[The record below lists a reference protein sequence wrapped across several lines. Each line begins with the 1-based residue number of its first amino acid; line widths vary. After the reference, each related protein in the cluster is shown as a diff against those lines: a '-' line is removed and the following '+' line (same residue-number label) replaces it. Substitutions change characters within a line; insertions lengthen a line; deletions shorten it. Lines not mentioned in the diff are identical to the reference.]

1 MSADG
6 EAASQVPAGEDEP
19 TKAAEIAH
27 GALRGVIGAMAMT
40 GMRAFT
46 VDFGLVEEPPPR
58 AIIRQRAEAM
68 LKRLPRDRRR
78 GAVELF
84 HWTYGAAGGA
94 AFAALP
100 ESIRLR
106 PWAGP
111 VYGLSV
117 WLSFELALAPG
128 MGLSQATSVRPIE
141 RVALAV
147 DHLLYGFVLS
157 ETRRRPQG

>member
-1 MSADG
+1 MSDLESTG
-6 EAASQVPAGEDEP
+6 ETSQ
-19 TKAAEIAH
+19 AAEIGH
-27 GALRGVIGAMAMT
+27 GALRGVIAAMAMT

-58 AIIRQRAEAM
+58 AIIRQRLGFLLERVP
-68 LKRLPRDRRR
+68 KRRRR
-78 GAVELF
+78 GAIELF
-84 HWTYGAAGGA
+84 HWAYGGAGGA

-100 ESIRLR
+100 EKIRLQ

-111 VYGLSV
+111 AYGLGV

-128 MGLSQATSVRPIE
+128 LGLEQAKRVRAIE